1 MMSAKD
7 KQSKNKVVEE
17 KLLKDLNSKLSASVQ
32 CQKARRL
39 FVLIDHDQL
48 VDTCTKAYESGFEH
62 LSTIAATDWLEEGKI
77 ELTYHLWSYSHNHLL
92 TIKTKID
99 RKKPKIS
106 SISSIWGGNA
116 ETCERECHELFGV
129 KFKGNLNLTP
139 LFLEDWEGPPPFL
152 KDFNWREYVK
162 KEDYDQS
169 NPREK
174 VYFEVKK

>member
-39 FVLIDHDQL
+39 FVLIDYDQL

-129 KFKGNLNLTP
+129 KFKGNSDLSP
-139 LFLEDWEGPPPFL
+139 LFLEDQEDMHPFR
-152 KDFNWREYVK
+152 KDFDWREYVREEHYD
-162 KEDYDQS
+162 KEDEREVVYYD
-169 NPREK
+169 
-174 VYFEVKK
+174 